1 MTRVLAEGRNLKN
14 SPEKASYLMAQRQI
28 RLLPILYSAKKL
40 VAIVTLGD
48 LAVHGENQQRSGDVL
63 EQVSTPAH
71 PNREISER

>member
-1 MTRVLAEGRNLKN
+1 MSSDIVYCFEDNDV
-14 SPEKASYLMAQRQI
+14 EKASHLVAQRQI

-40 VAIVTLGD
+40 VGIVTWGD
-48 LAVHGENQQRSGDVL
+48 LAVHGQNQQRNGDIL